1 VYHLNGR
8 SFRKTPAPVLLN
20 CCTVW
25 VEGRSG
31 RRMSRVVE
39 QGDLRPITERLNFRG
54 ILLEG

>member
-1 VYHLNGR
+1 
-8 SFRKTPAPVLLN
+8 LN